1 MLLFQ
6 QIQSKWMLLLIHSNS
21 LSIHYKLR
29 MDSLTIFT
37 ASGGVFVQ
45 VGLPSVYDEG
55 LQFPPAEIVIKEIM
69 IVGSC
74 VGPRPVIK
82 EMIPLCVEKDIY
94 PIVEEFD
101 FEDLLK
107 LSIN

>member
-1 MLLFQ
+1 MNAVA
-6 QIQSKWMLLLIHSNS
+6 NS
-21 LSIHYKLR
+21 FKFIINTLPIR

-37 ASGGVFVQ
+37 APGGVFVQ

-55 LQFPPAEIVIKEIM
+55 LQFLPAEIVIKEIM

-82 EMIPLCVEKDIY
+82 EMIPL
-94 PIVEEFD
+94 
-101 FEDLLK
+101 
-107 LSIN
+107 